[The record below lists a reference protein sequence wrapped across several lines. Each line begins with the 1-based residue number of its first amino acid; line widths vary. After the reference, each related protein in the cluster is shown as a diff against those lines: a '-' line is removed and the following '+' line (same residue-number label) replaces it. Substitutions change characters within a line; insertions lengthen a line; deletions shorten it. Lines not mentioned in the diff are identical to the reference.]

1 MNKPNRH
8 GEMTQ
13 AVYTMKT
20 ESKIGD
26 NDRGKPKRRQKLT
39 YLTSRRRPVPTT
51 DDDFD
56 APDHVASEVED
67 LANDEY
73 FYEQLEK
80 NRPTTERSEEVE
92 EVHEVRPHVNRDVVF
107 VQGKK
112 NQMRGKQRQQ
122 MTRLNFPNAPFTA
135 VKDDTYN
142 DYGEM
147 EMPDADV
154 EMHDT
159 FEQNTKEGYMQF
171 PSDNVNQPPIRHK
184 NVGQP
189 HYVPHQRP
197 KCRKKRPI
205 KLNARPAPSTIQST
219 QIRVNGNKPTKAI
232 RSDEPADERRFER
245 IEITKQFSTP
255 DELHAEIDKIFQLK
269 NANFNK
275 RGHHKS
281 HWELR
286 IMPIGYKTHEE

>member
-8 GEMTQ
+8 GEMTH

-20 ESKIGD
+20 ESKTG
-26 NDRGKPKRRQKLT
+26 NNGRGKPKRRQKVT
-39 YLTSRRRPVPTT
+39 YLTSRRRPTPMS
-51 DDDFD
+51 DDFD
-56 APDHVASEVED
+56 ASDHVASEVDD
-67 LANDEY
+67 LANDEF

-80 NRPTTERSEEVE
+80 NRPTTESSEEVE
-92 EVHEVRPHVNRDVVF
+92 EVQEVRPHVNRDVVF

-112 NQMRGKQRQQ
+112 NHMRGKQRQQ
-122 MTRLNFPNAPFTA
+122 ITRLNIPNPTFTQ

-159 FEQNTKEGYMQF
+159 FEPNTKEGYMQF
-171 PSDNVNQPPIRHK
+171 PNVDVNQPPIRHT

-189 HYVPHQRP
+189 QYVPHQRP
-197 KCRKKRPI
+197 KCKKKRPMTI
-205 KLNARPAPSTIQST
+205 RPAPSIIQRT
-219 QIRVNGNKPTKAI
+219 QVRLTGNKNKPTQTTH
-232 RSDEPADERRFER
+232 SDEPDDGQRFER
-245 IEITKQFSTP
+245 IKIMKKLSTP
-255 DELHAEIDKIFQLK
+255 EELHEEIDKIFQMK
-269 NANFNK
+269 NANYDK

-286 IMPIGYKTHEE
+286 IVPLGYKTHED